1 PSLLFLFY
9 SSATYGGC
17 LLMLWFILIEPTK
30 VKEIILIERRI
41 YERTS
46 TSVRVE
52 MSPPGFGTIVGFT
65 KDISDGGA
73 LVQIENQ
80 SCPPVGT
87 EVYVRFKKAVGPINL
102 EPVKMRVVHQL
113 RNTI

>member
-1 PSLLFLFY
+1 
-9 SSATYGGC
+9 
-17 LLMLWFILIEPTK
+17 M
-30 VKEIILIERRI
+30 IERRQF
-41 YERTS
+41 ERTS

-52 MSPPGFGTIVGFT
+52 MSHPGFGTIVGFT
-65 KDISDGGA
+65 KDISEGGA

-80 SCPPVGT
+80 PNPPVGT

-113 RNTI
+113 RNTIGLSFIK

>member
-1 PSLLFLFY
+1 
-9 SSATYGGC
+9 
-17 LLMLWFILIEPTK
+17 M
-30 VKEIILIERRI
+30 IERRQF
-41 YERTS
+41 ERTS

-52 MSPPGFGTIVGFT
+52 MSHPGFGTIVGFT

-80 SCPPVGT
+80 PNPPIGT

-102 EPVKMRVVHQL
+102 DPVKMRVVHQI
-113 RNTI
+113 RNTIGLSFVK